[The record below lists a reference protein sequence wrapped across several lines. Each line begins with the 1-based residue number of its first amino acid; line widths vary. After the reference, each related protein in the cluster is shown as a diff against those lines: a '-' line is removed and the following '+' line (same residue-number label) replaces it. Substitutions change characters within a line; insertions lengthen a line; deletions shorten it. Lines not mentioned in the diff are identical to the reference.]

1 MVWKR
6 AKERKFKLGGINRVD
21 KDFFGSIFAII
32 FGIIATWTGLFY
44 TTRYRFDNRKF
55 FEHIKYITPLPLTF
69 NYWFLKILFI
79 LGGLMCVVLGIY
91 GLRYS

>member
-1 MVWKR
+1 LVWKR
-6 AKERKFKLGGINRVD
+6 AKEMKFKLGGINRVD
-21 KDFFGSIFAII
+21 KDFFGSIFATI

>member
-1 MVWKR
+1 M
-6 AKERKFKLGGINRVD
+6 KFKLGGINRVD
-21 KDFFGSIFAII
+21 KDFFGSIFATI